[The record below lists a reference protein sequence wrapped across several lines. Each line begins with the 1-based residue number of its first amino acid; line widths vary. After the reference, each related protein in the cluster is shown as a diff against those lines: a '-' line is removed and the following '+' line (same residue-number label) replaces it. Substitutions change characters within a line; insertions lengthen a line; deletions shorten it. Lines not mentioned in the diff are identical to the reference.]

1 MGGCGMLRVYCHY
14 SYAGYKLYNLTK
26 EGIKEITS
34 SDRYGI
40 SQASITFFSRY
51 GLKEAFLPLPD
62 GSWML
67 LVHDIPSNE
76 LDDMGRKKTCSLQ
89 VIATNREEKRQLAR
103 ASIIIA
109 NGMSTFHQYFASMWS
124 IKDELSFDYN
134 AFQKLFNG
142 LGAHNE
148 MMEFDKPWDRVY
160 EQGAP
165 LILYNGSSLMSSI
178 SDIKHLINKNDVLRS
193 VNIKWSTETNAPSS
207 MKVSGRLYDII
218 QRILDKLN
226 IWND

>member
-1 MGGCGMLRVYCHY
+1 
-14 SYAGYKLYNLTK
+14 
-26 EGIKEITS
+26 
-34 SDRYGI
+34 
-40 SQASITFFSRY
+40 
-51 GLKEAFLPLPD
+51 
-62 GSWML
+62 
-67 LVHDIPSNE
+67 
-76 LDDMGRKKTCSLQ
+76 
-89 VIATNREEKRQLAR
+89 
-103 ASIIIA
+103 
-109 NGMSTFHQYFASMWS
+109 MWS

-165 LILYNGSSLMSSI
+165 LILYNGSSLTSSI

-207 MKVSGRLYDII
+207 MKVSGRIYDII